1 MLPDAERPAS
11 LGFADEVRRCSGTEE
26 QLLMRAIPKGN
37 ECDKKTPKRVFAFGL
52 NSTEI
57 APGSLR
63 IAGLQT

>member
-1 MLPDAERPAS
+1 
-11 LGFADEVRRCSGTEE
+11 
-26 QLLMRAIPKGN
+26 MRAIPKGN